1 MGETL
6 THNLI
11 RSHLAEGAMHPGE
24 EIAIR
29 MNQALLQDATGT
41 LAWLEFEQMGQD
53 RVAIRQATQYV
64 DHNIL
69 QTGYENADD
78 HRFLRSVCQRYGA
91 LFSGPGNGISHWAHM
106 ERFDMPGE
114 TMLGCDSH
122 TPHAGACGML
132 AIGAGG
138 FEVASVMAG
147 EPYRLTMPEVV
158 NVKLTGKFKPW
169 VSAKDVILE
178 LLHRFDVKWGKNKV
192 LEYTGPGLKELT
204 VPSRGTIANMGTE
217 LGATASVFPADGMTK
232 QFLTAQGATASV
244 FPADGMTKQ
253 FLTAQA
259 RGKDFKPLAA
269 DNAAEY
275 DDTVDIDLGT
285 IEPLIACPSSPDN
298 VKAVSEVAG
307 TEVAQVAVG
316 SSVNSSFRDLSLVA
330 HALDGKH
337 VAAGISMAVSPGSRQ
352 TLLLMLISG
361 LMTKLIKAGVRELEV
376 ACGPCIGMGF
386 APPTKGPS
394 VRTFNRNFE
403 GRSGTAD
410 DLVYLCSPET
420 AAATAVRGVITD
432 PRELGKFPAVKEPAK
447 YPVDASGFE
456 WPPKDRASVQ
466 VIRGPNIAPL
476 PVAAPPKD
484 TIEGEVLIRL
494 DDNISTD
501 HIMPAGAKILPLRS
515 NIPAIAEHVFE
526 YVDPTFPDRTK
537 KAGGGFIVAGDN
549 YGQGSSREHAAVAPM
564 FLGVH
569 LVLAK
574 GFARIHMDNLVNSGI
589 PPVTFV
595 DPKAYEGIQQG
606 DRLRIANLLAAIR
619 GRGDATVENLTRGTK
634 TSVRVELRPYQREV
648 LLAGGGIRYAQSRR
662 RA

>member
-11 RSHLAEGAMHPGE
+11 RSHLAEGSMQPGE

-29 MNQALLQDATGT
+29 MDQALLQDATGT

-78 HRFLRSVCQRYGA
+78 QRFLRSVCQRYGA
-91 LFSGPGNGISHWAHM
+91 LFSVPGNGISHWAHM

-122 TPHAGACGML
+122 MPHAGACGML

-147 EPYRLTMPEVV
+147 EPYRLTMPDVV

-217 LGATASVFPADGMTK
+217 LGAM
-232 QFLTAQGATASV
+232 ASV

-316 SSVNSSFRDLSLVA
+316 SSVNSSFRDLSLVE

-352 TLLLMLISG
+352 TLLLMLMSG

-420 AAATAVRGVITD
+420 AAATAVRGAITD
-432 PRELGKFPAVKEPAK
+432 PRDLGKFPIVKEPTK
-447 YPVDASGFE
+447 YPIDTSGFE
-456 WPPKDRASVQ
+456 WPPKDPASGPT
-466 VIRGPNIAPL
+466 IRGPNIAPL
-476 PVAAPPKD
+476 PVAKPPKD
-484 TIEGEVLIRL
+484 TIEGEVLIL
-494 DDNISTD
+494 LGGNISTD
-501 HIMPAGAKILPLRS
+501 HIMPAGAKVLPLRS

-526 YVDPTFPDRTK
+526 YVDSTFPERAK

-564 FLGVH
+564 FLGVQ

-574 GFARIHMDNLVNSGI
+574 SFARIHLDNLVNSGI
-589 PPVTFV
+589 PPVTFAN
-595 DPKAYEGIQQG
+595 PNEYEGIQKG
-606 DRLRIANLLAAIR
+606 DRLRITNVLAAIR
-619 GRGDATVENLTRGTK
+619 GRGEASAEDLTRGTRA
-634 TSVRVELRPYQREV
+634 VLRVSLRPHQREV
-648 LLAGGGIRYAQSRR
+648 LLAGGGIRYAHLRVPR
-662 RA
+662 

>member
-6 THNLI
+6 THKLI
-11 RSHLAEGAMHPGE
+11 RSHLDDGAMNPGD
-24 EIAIR
+24 EIALR
-29 MNQALLQDATGT
+29 MDQALLQDATGT
-41 LAWLEFEQMGQD
+41 LAWLEFEQMRQD
-53 RVAIRQATQYV
+53 AVAIRQATQYV

-91 LFSGPGNGISHWAHM
+91 IFSGPGNGISHWAHM

-138 FEVASVMAG
+138 FEVASAMAG

-158 NVKLTGKFKPW
+158 NVKLTGAFKPW

-178 LLHRFDVKWGKNKV
+178 LLHRFDVKWAKNKV
-192 LEYTGPGLKELT
+192 LEYTGPALKELT

-232 QFLTAQGATASV
+232 QFLTAQ
-244 FPADGMTKQ
+244 
-253 FLTAQA
+253 A

-269 DNAAEY
+269 DNAAKY

-337 VAAGISMAVSPGSRQ
+337 VAPGISMAVSPGSRQ
-352 TLLLMLISG
+352 TLLLMLMSG
-361 LMTKLIKAGVRELEV
+361 LMTNLIKVGVRELEV

-420 AAATAVRGVITD
+420 AAATALEGKITD
-432 PRELGKFPAVKEPAK
+432 PRDLGKLPAFQEPTK
-447 YPVDASGFE
+447 YPVDTSGFE
-456 WPPKDRASVQ
+456 WPPKDRGSVPI
-466 VIRGPNIAPL
+466 VRGPNIGPL
-476 PVAAPPKD
+476 PVANPPKD
-484 TIEGEVLIRL
+484 TLEGEVLIRL
-494 DDNISTD
+494 GDNISTD
-501 HIMPAGAKILPLRS
+501 HIMPAAAKVLPLRS
-515 NIPAIAEHVFE
+515 NIPALAEPVFE
-526 YVDPTFPDRTK
+526 HVDPTFPAR
-537 KAGGGFIVAGDN
+537 ANPARGGFIVAGDN

-564 FLGVH
+564 FLGVQ

-574 GFARIHMDNLVNSGI
+574 SFARIHLDNLVNSGI
-589 PPVTFV
+589 PPVTFANPTDYDGV
-595 DPKAYEGIQQG
+595 QQG
-606 DRLRIANLLAAIR
+606 NRLRITNVLAAIR
-619 GRGDATVENLTRGTK
+619 GRGEATAENLTRGIRLGL
-634 TSVRVELRPYQREV
+634 RVNLRPYQREV
-648 LLAGGGIRYAQSRR
+648 LLAGGGIRYAQSRVPR
-662 RA
+662 

>member
-1 MGETL
+1 GCFMGETL
-6 THNLI
+6 THKLI
-11 RSHLAEGAMHPGE
+11 RSHLAEGAMHPGD

-29 MNQALLQDATGT
+29 MDQALLQDATGT

-53 RVAIRQATQYV
+53 GVAIRQATQYV

-138 FEVASVMAG
+138 FEVASAMAG

-158 NVKLTGKFKPW
+158 DIKLTGKFKPW

-178 LLHRFDVKWGKNKV
+178 LLHRFNVKWAKNKV

-217 LGATASVFPADGMTK
+217 LGATASVFPT
-232 QFLTAQGATASV
+232 
-244 FPADGMTKQ
+244 DGMTKQ

-269 DNAAEY
+269 DDDAPY
-275 DDTVDIDLGT
+275 DDTVEVDLGKL
-285 IEPLIACPSSPDN
+285 EPLIACPSSPDN
-298 VKAVSEVAG
+298 VKPVREVAG
-307 TEVAQVAVG
+307 TDVAQVAVG
-316 SSVNSSFRDLSLVA
+316 SSVNSSFRDLSIVA

-337 VAAGISMAVSPGSRQ
+337 VASGISMAVSPGSRQ
-352 TLLLMLISG
+352 TLLLMLMSG

-386 APPTKGPS
+386 APPTRGPS
-394 VRTFNRNFE
+394 VRTFNRTFE
-403 GRSGTAD
+403 GRSGTPD

-420 AAATAVRGVITD
+420 AAATAIG
-432 PRELGKFPAVKEPAK
+432 GK
-447 YPVDASGFE
+447 
-456 WPPKDRASVQ
+456 
-466 VIRGPNIAPL
+466 IA
-476 PVAAPPKD
+476 
-484 TIEGEVLIRL
+484 
-494 DDNISTD
+494 
-501 HIMPAGAKILPLRS
+501 PLRS

-526 YVDPTFPDRTK
+526 YVDPTFPARAK

-574 GFARIHMDNLVNSGI
+574 SFARIHLDNLVNSGI
-589 PPVTFV
+589 PPVTFA
-595 DPKAYEGIQQG
+595 DPKEYDAIEQG
-606 DRLRIANLLAAIR
+606 DRLR
-619 GRGDATVENLTRGTK
+619 V
-634 TSVRVELRPYQREV
+634 
-648 LLAGGGIRYAQSRR
+648 
-662 RA
+662 

>member
-11 RSHLAEGAMHPGE
+11 RSHLAEGSMHAGE

-147 EPYRLTMPEVV
+147 EPYRLTMPDVV

-217 LGATASVFPADGMTK
+217 L
-232 QFLTAQGATASV
+232 GATASV

-456 WPPKDRASVQ
+456 WPPKDRASVK

-494 DDNISTD
+494 GDNISTD

-526 YVDPTFPDRTK
+526 YVDPTFPERAK

>member
-6 THNLI
+6 THKLI
-11 RSHLAEGAMHPGE
+11 RSHLAEGVMHLGE

-29 MNQALLQDATGT
+29 MDQALLQDATGT
-41 LAWLEFEQMGQD
+41 LAWLEFEQMGHD
-53 RVAIRQATQYV
+53 SVAIRQATQYV

-147 EPYRLTMPEVV
+147 EPYRLAMPEVV
-158 NVKLTGKFKPW
+158 NIKLTGKFKPW

-178 LLHRFDVKWGKNKV
+178 LLHRFDVKWAKNKV
-192 LEYTGPGLKELT
+192 LEYTGPALKELT

-217 LGATASVFPADGMTK
+217 LGATASIFA
-232 QFLTAQGATASV
+232 
-244 FPADGMTKQ
+244 ADGMTKQ

-259 RGKDFKPLAA
+259 RGKDFKALAA
-269 DNAAEY
+269 DAGAQY
-275 DDTVDIDLGT
+275 DDTVDVDLGK

-298 VKAVSEVAG
+298 VKAVREVAG

-316 SSVNSSFRDLSLVA
+316 SSVNSSFRDLSIVA
-330 HALDGKH
+330 HALDGKR
-337 VAAGISMAVSPGSRQ
+337 VAPGISMAVSPGSRQ
-352 TLLLMLISG
+352 TLLLMLMSG

-432 PRELGKFPAVKEPAK
+432 PRELGKFPIVREPTK
-447 YPVDASGFE
+447 YPVDTSGFE
-456 WPPKDRASVQ
+456 WPPKDRASVKA
-466 VIRGPNIAPL
+466 IRGPNIAPL

-494 DDNISTD
+494 GDNISTD
-501 HIMPAGAKILPLRS
+501 HIMPAGAKVLPLRS

-526 YVDPTFPDRTK
+526 YVDPTFPERAK

-564 FLGVH
+564 FLGVY

-589 PPVTFV
+589 PPVTFAE
-595 DPKAYEGIQQG
+595 PKGYDEIMQG
-606 DRLRIANLLAAIR
+606 DRLRITNLLAAIR

-648 LLAGGGIRYAQSRR
+648 LLAGGGIRYSQIRR

>member
-6 THNLI
+6 THKLI

-24 EIAIR
+24 EIAIQ
-29 MNQALLQDATGT
+29 MDQALLQDATGT
-41 LAWLEFEQMGQD
+41 LAWLEFEQMGQNS
-53 RVAIRQATQYV
+53 VAIRQATQYV

-138 FEVASVMAG
+138 FEVASAMAG

-158 NVKLTGKFKPW
+158 NVKLTGTFKRW

-178 LLHRFDVKWGKNKV
+178 LLHRFDVKWAKNKV
-192 LEYTGPGLKELT
+192 LEYTGPALKELT

-232 QFLTAQGATASV
+232 QFLTAQ
-244 FPADGMTKQ
+244 
-253 FLTAQA
+253 A

-269 DNAAEY
+269 DTAAKY

-337 VAAGISMAVSPGSRQ
+337 VALGISMAVSPGSRQ
-352 TLLLMLISG
+352 TLLLMLMSG

-386 APPTKGPS
+386 APPTRGPS

-432 PRELGKFPAVKEPAK
+432 PRELGKFPSVKEPAR
-447 YPVDASGFE
+447 YPVDTSGFE

-466 VIRGPNIAPL
+466 IIRGPNIAPL
-476 PVAAPPKD
+476 PVAARPKD
-484 TIEGEVLIRL
+484 SIEGEVLIRL
-494 DDNISTD
+494 GDNISTD
-501 HIMPAGAKILPLRS
+501 HIMPAGAKVLPLRS

-526 YVDPTFPDRTK
+526 YVDSTFPERAK

-564 FLGVH
+564 FIGVH

-589 PPVTFV
+589 PPVTFA
-595 DPKAYEGIQQG
+595 DPKAYDEIQQG
-606 DRLRIANLLAAIR
+606 DRLRITNLLGAIR
-619 GRGDATVENLTRGTK
+619 GRGEATVENLTRGTK

-648 LLAGGGIRYAQSRR
+648 LLAGGGIRYAQTRR
-662 RA
+662 RGEAARV

>member
-1 MGETL
+1 MAEPL
-6 THNLI
+6 TRQLV
-11 RSHLAEGAMHPGE
+11 RKHLVEGKMQPGE
-24 EIAIR
+24 EIALK
-29 MNQALLQDATGT
+29 MDQALLQDATGT
-41 LAWLEFEQMGQD
+41 LAWLQFEQMKKPS
-53 RVAIRQATQYV
+53 VSIRQATQYV

-78 HRFLRSVCQRYGA
+78 HRFLRSVCQKYGA
-91 LFSGPGNGISHWAHM
+91 VFSGPGNGISHWAHM
-106 ERFDMPGE
+106 EAFDIPGE

-138 FEVASVMAG
+138 FEVANVMAG
-147 EPYRLTMPEVV
+147 EPYRVTMPEIV
-158 NVKLTGKFKPW
+158 NVRLTGKFKPW

-178 LLHRFDVKWGKNKV
+178 LLHRFDVKWGRNKV

-217 LGATASVFPADGMTK
+217 LGATASVFPSDSLTK
-232 QFLTAQGATASV
+232 QFLAGQG
-244 FPADGMTKQ
+244 
-253 FLTAQA
+253 
-259 RGKDFKPLAA
+259 RGKDFAALAPEPS
-269 DNAAEY
+269 AEY
-275 DDTVDIDLGT
+275 EDTVDIDLGT
-285 IEPLIACPSSPDN
+285 LEPLIACPSSPDN
-298 VKAVSEVAG
+298 VKPVREVAG

-316 SSVNSSFRDLSLVA
+316 SSVNSSFRDLSIVA

-337 VAAGISMAVSPGSRQ
+337 TAPGISVAVSPGSRQ
-352 TLLLMLISG
+352 TLLLMLTSG

-386 APPTKGPS
+386 APPTRGPS

-403 GRSGTAD
+403 GRSGTPD

-420 AAATAVRGVITD
+420 AAAAALHGEITD
-432 PRELGKFPAVKEPAK
+432 PRDLGKLPTLKEPTK
-447 YPVDASGFE
+447 YPIDTSGFE
-456 WPPKDRASVQ
+456 WPPKDRSSVQ
-466 VIRGPNIAPL
+466 VIRGPNIVPPPL
-476 PVAAPPKD
+476 PSPPKD
-484 TIEGEVLIRL
+484 AMDGEVLIRL
-494 DDNISTD
+494 GDNVSTD

-526 YVDPTFPDRTK
+526 YVDPTFPERAK

-574 GFARIHMDNLVNSGI
+574 SFARIHLDNLVNSGI
-589 PPVTFV
+589 PPVTFA
-595 DPKAYEGIQQG
+595 DPKAYDGIQQG
-606 DRLRIANLLAAIR
+606 DRLRITNVLAAIR
-619 GRGDATVENLTRGTK
+619 GQGDATSENLTRGTRA
-634 TSVRVELRPYQREV
+634 VLRVSLRPYQREV
-648 LLAGGGIRYAQSRR
+648 LLAGGGIRYVHLRVPR
-662 RA
+662 

>member
-1 MGETL
+1 MAKPL
-6 THNLI
+6 THKLI
-11 RSHLAEGAMHPGE
+11 RSHLAEGKMDPGE
-24 EIAIR
+24 EISLK
-29 MNQALLQDATGT
+29 MDQALLQDATGT
-41 LAWLEFEQMGQD
+41 LAWLEFEQMQ
-53 RVAIRQATQYV
+53 RPSVTVRQATQYI

-78 HRFLRSVCQRYGA
+78 HRFLRSACQRYGA
-91 LFSGPGNGISHWAHM
+91 VFSGPGNGISHWAHM
-106 ERFDMPGE
+106 EAYDIPGE
-114 TMLGCDSH
+114 TMIGCDSH

-138 FEVASVMAG
+138 FEVASAMAG

-158 NVKLTGKFKPW
+158 DIKLTGKFKPW

-178 LLHRFDVKWGKNKV
+178 LLHRFNVKWAKNKV

-217 LGATASVFPADGMTK
+217 LGATASVFPT
-232 QFLTAQGATASV
+232 
-244 FPADGMTKQ
+244 DGMTKQ

-269 DNAAEY
+269 DDDAHY
-275 DDTVDIDLGT
+275 DDTVEVDLGKL
-285 IEPLIACPSSPDN
+285 EPLIACPSSPDN
-298 VKAVSEVAG
+298 VKPVREVAG
-307 TEVAQVAVG
+307 TDVAQVAVG
-316 SSVNSSFRDLSLVA
+316 SSVNSSFRDLSIVA

-337 VAAGISMAVSPGSRQ
+337 VASGISMAVSPGSRQ
-352 TLLLMLISG
+352 TLLLMLTSG

-410 DLVYLCSPET
+410 DLVYLSSPET
-420 AAATAVRGVITD
+420 AAATGVRGVITD
-432 PRELGKFPAVKEPAK
+432 PRELGKFPIVKEPTK
-447 YPVDASGFE
+447 YPLDTSGFE
-456 WPPKDRASVQ
+456 RPPRDRASVQ
-466 VIRGPNIAPL
+466 IIRGPNIAPL

-484 TIEGEVLIRL
+484 AVEGEVLIRL
-494 DDNISTD
+494 GDNVSTD
-501 HIMPAGAKILPLRS
+501 HIMPAGAKFLPLRS

-526 YVDPTFPDRTK
+526 YVDPTFAERAK

-574 GFARIHMDNLVNSGI
+574 AFARIHMDNLVNSGI
-589 PPVTFV
+589 PPVTFA
-595 DPKAYEGIQQG
+595 DPKAYDEIQQG
-606 DRLRIANLLAAIR
+606 DRLRITNLLAAIR
-619 GRGDATVENLTRGTK
+619 GRGDATVENLTRRTK

-648 LLAGGGIRYAQSRR
+648 LLAGGGIRYAQLQVPR
-662 RA
+662 

>member
-11 RSHLAEGAMHPGE
+11 RSHLAEGSMQPGE

-29 MNQALLQDATGT
+29 MDQALLQDATGT

-147 EPYRLTMPEVV
+147 EPYRLTMPDVV
-158 NVKLTGKFKPW
+158 NIRLTGKFKPW

-178 LLHRFDVKWGKNKV
+178 LLHRFDVKWAKNKV

-217 LGATASVFPADGMTK
+217 LGATASVFLAD
-232 QFLTAQGATASV
+232 
-244 FPADGMTKQ
+244 
-253 FLTAQA
+253 QA

-269 DNAAEY
+269 GKAAKY

-337 VAAGISMAVSPGSRQ
+337 VALGISMAVSPGSRQ
-352 TLLLMLISG
+352 TLLLMLTSG

-386 APPTKGPS
+386 APPTRGPS

-410 DLVYLCSPET
+410 DRVYLCSPET
-420 AAATAVRGVITD
+420 AAATALKGEIAD
-432 PRELGKFPAVKEPAK
+432 PRDLGTMPALKEPTK
-447 YPVDASGFE
+447 YPIDTSGFE
-456 WPPKDRASVQ
+456 MPPENRAAVEI
-466 VIRGPNIAPL
+466 IRGPNIAPL

-484 TIEGEVLIRL
+484 TMEGEVLIRL
-494 DDNISTD
+494 GDNVSTD

-526 YVDPTFPDRTK
+526 YLDPTFPERAR
-537 KAGGGFIVAGDN
+537 KAGG
-549 YGQGSSREHAAVAPM
+549 
-564 FLGVH
+564 
-569 LVLAK
+569 
-574 GFARIHMDNLVNSGI
+574 
-589 PPVTFV
+589 
-595 DPKAYEGIQQG
+595 
-606 DRLRIANLLAAIR
+606 
-619 GRGDATVENLTRGTK
+619 
-634 TSVRVELRPYQREV
+634 
-648 LLAGGGIRYAQSRR
+648 
-662 RA
+662 

>member
-1 MGETL
+1 MGKTL
-6 THNLI
+6 TENLI
-11 RSHLAEGAMHPGE
+11 RSHLAEGATHPGE

-29 MNQALLQDATGT
+29 MDQAPLQDATGT
-41 LAWLEFEQMGQD
+41 LAWLEFEQMGQNS
-53 RVAIRQATQYV
+53 VAIRQATQYV

-78 HRFLRSVCQRYGA
+78 HRFLGSVCQRYGA

-138 FEVASVMAG
+138 FEVASAMAG

-158 NVKLTGKFKPW
+158 NVKLTGAFKPW

-178 LLHRFDVKWGKNKV
+178 LLHRFDVKWAKNKV
-192 LEYTGPGLKELT
+192 LEYTGPALRELT

-217 LGATASVFPADGMTK
+217 LGATAS
-232 QFLTAQGATASV
+232 L

-269 DNAAEY
+269 DAAAKY

-285 IEPLIACPSSPDN
+285 LEPLIACPSSPDN
-298 VKAVSEVAG
+298 VKAVSDVAG

-330 HALDGKH
+330 HALDGKRI
-337 VAAGISMAVSPGSRQ
+337 APGISVAVSPGSRQ
-352 TLLLMLISG
+352 TLLLMLTSG

-376 ACGPCIGMGF
+376 ACGQCIGMGF
-386 APPTKGPS
+386 APPTKGAS

-420 AAATAVRGVITD
+420 AAATAVHGVITD
-432 PRELGKFPAVKEPAK
+432 PRELGKYPALKEPTK
-447 YPVDASGFE
+447 YPVDTSGFE
-456 WPPKDRASVQ
+456 WPPKDRLAVQ
-466 VIRGPNIAPL
+466 VVRGPNIAPL

-484 TIEGEVLIRL
+484 TIEGEVLPRL
-494 DDNISTD
+494 GDNISTD

-526 YVDPTFPDRTK
+526 YVDPTFPERAK

-564 FLGVH
+564 FLGVQ

-574 GFARIHMDNLVNSGI
+574 SFARIHLDNLVNSGI
-589 PPVTFV
+589 PPVTFAN
-595 DPKAYEGIQQG
+595 PNEYEGIQQG
-606 DRLRIANLLAAIR
+606 DRLRITNVLSAIR
-619 GRGDATVENLTRGTK
+619 DRGEATVEDLNRGTRAAL
-634 TSVRVELRPYQREV
+634 RVTLRPYQREV
-648 LLAGGGIRYAQSRR
+648 LLAGGGIRYAHLRVPR
-662 RA
+662 

>member
-11 RSHLAEGAMHPGE
+11 RSHLAEGSMQPGE

-29 MNQALLQDATGT
+29 MDQALLQDATGT

-53 RVAIRQATQYV
+53 RVGIRQATQYV

-147 EPYRLTMPEVV
+147 EPYRLTMPDVV
-158 NVKLTGKFKPW
+158 NIRLTGKFKPW

-178 LLHRFDVKWGKNKV
+178 LLHRFDVKWAKNKV

-232 QFLTAQGATASV
+232 QFLA
-244 FPADGMTKQ
+244 
-253 FLTAQA
+253 AQA

-269 DNAAEY
+269 GNAAKY
-275 DDTVDIDLGT
+275 DDRVDIDLGA

-352 TLLLMLISG
+352 TLLLMLMSG

-410 DLVYLCSPET
+410 DQVYLCSPET

-456 WPPKDRASVQ
+456 WPPKDRASVEI
-466 VIRGPNIAPL
+466 IRGPNIAPL
-476 PVAAPPKD
+476 PIAAPPKD

-494 DDNISTD
+494 GDNISTD

-526 YVDPTFPDRTK
+526 YVDPTFPDRAK

-595 DPKAYEGIQQG
+595 DPKAYDGIQQA
-606 DRLRIANLLAAIR
+606 DRLRITNLLAAIR
-619 GRGDATVENLTRGTK
+619 GRGDATVDNITRGTK

-648 LLAGGGIRYAQSRR
+648 LVAGGGIRYAQSSR

>member
-1 MGETL
+1 MPTRAPLHALRISTLFKVNFDVSPGRTASTFIAHEGLPPSRGSSVGETL
-6 THNLI
+6 THKLI
-11 RSHLAEGAMHPGE
+11 RSHLAEGTTHPGD
-24 EIAIR
+24 EIAVR
-29 MNQALLQDATGT
+29 MDQALLQDATGT

-53 RVAIRQATQYV
+53 RVAIHQATQYV

-78 HRFLRSVCQRYGA
+78 HRFLRSFCQRYGA

-106 ERFDMPGE
+106 ERFDVPGE

-138 FEVASVMAG
+138 FEVASAMAG
-147 EPYRLTMPEVV
+147 EPYRLTMPAVV
-158 NVKLTGKFKPW
+158 NV
-169 VSAKDVILE
+169 
-178 LLHRFDVKWGKNKV
+178 R
-192 LEYTGPGLKELT
+192 
-204 VPSRGTIANMGTE
+204 
-217 LGATASVFPADGMTK
+217 
-232 QFLTAQGATASV
+232 
-244 FPADGMTKQ
+244 
-253 FLTAQA
+253 
-259 RGKDFKPLAA
+259 LAA
-269 DNAAEY
+269 DNDAAY
-275 DDTVDIDLGT
+275 DETVDVDLSR

-298 VKAVSEVAG
+298 VKAVREVAG

-316 SSVNSSFRDLSLVA
+316 SSVNSSFRDLSVVA
-330 HALDGKH
+330 QALDGKH
-337 VAAGISMAVSPGSRQ
+337 VAPGISMSVSPGSRQ
-352 TLLLMLISG
+352 TLLLMLTTG

-420 AAATAVRGVITD
+420 AAATAVRGAITD
-432 PRELGKFPAVKEPAK
+432 PRDLGKFPIVKEPTK
-447 YPVDASGFE
+447 YPIDTSGFE

-466 VIRGPNIAPL
+466 IIRGPNIAPL
-476 PVAAPPKD
+476 PVAKPPRD

-494 DDNISTD
+494 GDNISTD
-501 HIMPAGAKILPLRS
+501 HIMPAGAQFLPLRS

-526 YVDPTFPDRTK
+526 YVDPTFPERAK
-537 KAGGGFIVAGDN
+537 KAGGGFIVAGEN

-574 GFARIHMDNLVNSGI
+574 GVARIHMDNIVNSGI

-595 DPKAYEGIQQG
+595 DAKGYDAIQQG
-606 DRLRIANLLAAIR
+606 DRVRITNLLAAIR
-619 GRGDATVENLTRGTK
+619 GHGDAIVENLTRGTK

-662 RA
+662 AA